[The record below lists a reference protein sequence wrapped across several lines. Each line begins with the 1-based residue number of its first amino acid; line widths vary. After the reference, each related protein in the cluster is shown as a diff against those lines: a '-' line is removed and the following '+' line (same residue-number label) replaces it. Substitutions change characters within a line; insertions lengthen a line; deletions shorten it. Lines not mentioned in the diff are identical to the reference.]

1 MSNHHL
7 QDVAENITN
16 KEYGSTPY
24 PYGKSSFQTGRLMA
38 SGDLQM
44 KLSRNDGEI
53 QNMAFQIHLA
63 YGGSDIDNWLEA
75 EQILK
80 NDEQAA
86 FNFINEGNPNTQI

>member
-7 QDVAENITN
+7 QDVEENITN

-44 KLSRNDGEI
+44 KLSR
-53 QNMAFQIHLA
+53 AL
-63 YGGSDIDNWLEA
+63 S
-75 EQILK
+75 
-80 NDEQAA
+80 
-86 FNFINEGNPNTQI
+86 